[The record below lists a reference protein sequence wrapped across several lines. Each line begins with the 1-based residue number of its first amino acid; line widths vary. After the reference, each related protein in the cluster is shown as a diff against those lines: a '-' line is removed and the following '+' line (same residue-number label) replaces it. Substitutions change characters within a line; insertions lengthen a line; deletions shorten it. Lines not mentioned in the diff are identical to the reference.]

1 VTAASTGTSSTGTGS
16 TGSSSTSSST
26 GAGTGTAARS
36 GRAPAWFPE
45 LARAAAGPVICVLVL
60 IGALCGWVASGGAGT
75 LTPVQLKVTLA
86 AVPMRA
92 FSTKADAAAESAS
105 TYLVIRNLT
114 GTPDQLVAV
123 RTPIA
128 RRAVLTERSGPAAT
142 PVPVRSLTIPANGTL
157 TLTPLGS
164 DVVLEHPDAFES
176 SRQVPLTL
184 VFRSAGTITIEA
196 PVTAPGSY

>member
-1 VTAASTGTSSTGTGS
+1 VTASPGTSGTDGTSKGGTS
-16 TGSSSTSSST
+16 TGSASI
-26 GAGTGTAARS
+26 TGTAARN
-36 GRAPAWFPE
+36 GHGPAWFPE
-45 LARAAAGPVICVLVL
+45 LARAAAGPVICALVL

-92 FSTKADAAAESAS
+92 FSAKADAAAGSTS

-142 PVPVRSLTIPANGTL
+142 PVPVRSLTVPANGTL

-176 SRQVPLTL
+176 SSQVPLTL
-184 VFRSAGTITIEA
+184 VFRNAGTITIEA